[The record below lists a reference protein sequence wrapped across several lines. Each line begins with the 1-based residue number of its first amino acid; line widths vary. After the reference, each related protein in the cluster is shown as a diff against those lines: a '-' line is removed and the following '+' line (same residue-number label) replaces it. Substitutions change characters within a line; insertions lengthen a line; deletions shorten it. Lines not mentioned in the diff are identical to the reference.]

1 MGITAP
7 PSQFCC
13 ESKTFLKK
21 NRIFT
26 FKKGMEI
33 NLELSFNILNIFV
46 IFVGN
51 YLRDVFIHMKNG
63 TTYPVNKILKASK
76 VCISRC
82 MEETLLCTHQY
93 YFILLLVTLYLLF
106 SLGSCGWV
114 LWVKGMWA
122 AVRISLK
129 ILLFSIYM

>member
-1 MGITAP
+1 
-7 PSQFCC
+7 
-13 ESKTFLKK
+13 
-21 NRIFT
+21 
-26 FKKGMEI
+26 MEI

-106 SLGSCGWV
+106 SLGPCG
-114 LWVKGMWA
+114 
-122 AVRISLK
+122 
-129 ILLFSIYM
+129 

>member
-1 MGITAP
+1 
-7 PSQFCC
+7 
-13 ESKTFLKK
+13 
-21 NRIFT
+21 
-26 FKKGMEI
+26 MEI

-82 MEETLLCTHQY
+82 MEEREVLS
-93 YFILLLVTLYLLF
+93 F
-106 SLGSCGWV
+106 SFLE
-114 LWVKGMWA
+114 
-122 AVRISLK
+122 
-129 ILLFSIYM
+129 